1 MRRHTQR
8 LAVLVFAS
16 LCVAT
21 RSLLAAP
28 AAPMLLVLNKGDLT
42 LVTVDVATL
51 KVTGRYPSGPAPH
64 EVVASSDGKLAYIS
78 NYRLGQELTD
88 YIATGAPDT
97 ISVVDLAAK
106 KALPPIEL
114 GPLTRPHGLAVAG
127 GKLYFTAEG
136 SKVVARYDPARHAV
150 DWIMGT
156 GQNRTHMLMVSND
169 LKRII
174 TTNVAS
180 GSVSF
185 IEEKPVQGVG
195 RGAPT
200 TDWVVTTVAAGKGS
214 EGYDLSPDGKE
225 LWVANAQD
233 QSVSII
239 DAVSEKLIETV
250 PVPFASANRI
260 KFTLDG
266 RHVLISDLRAPELFV
281 LDAATRKVIKRIDMG
296 GNWGAGMLMDPD
308 GSRAFVS
315 IGDRNGVA
323 VIDLKTLTV
332 SGWIESGPSPD
343 GLAWAVQS
351 Q

>member
-1 MRRHTQR
+1 MKGTRTQF
-8 LAVLVFAS
+8 LALLVLAS
-16 LCVAT
+16 LSAAT
-21 RSLLAAP
+21 PSLAA
-28 AAPMLLVLNKGDLT
+28 APVLLVLNKGDLT
-42 LVTVDVATL
+42 LVTVDTTTL
-51 KVTGRYPSGPAPH
+51 EVTGRYPSGPAPH
-64 EVVASSDGKLAYIS
+64 EVVASADGTLAYIS

-97 ISVVDLAAK
+97 ISVVDLVAK

-114 GPLTRPHGLAVAG
+114 GPLRRPHGLAVAG

-136 SKVVARYDPARHAV
+136 SKVVARYDPARRAI

-156 GQNRTHMLMVSND
+156 GQNRTHMVMVSND
-169 LKRII
+169 LERLI

-185 IEEKPVQGVG
+185 IEHKPVAPVG
-195 RGAPT
+195 RGAPA
-200 TDWVVTTVAAGKGS
+200 TDWIVTTLPAGKGS

-233 QSVSII
+233 QSISII
-239 DAVSEKLIETV
+239 DAVNET
-250 PVPFASANRI
+250 PLETLHVPFASANRL

-266 RHVLISDLRAPELFV
+266 RRVLISDLRAPELFV
-281 LDAATRKVIKRIDMG
+281 LDAKTRKEIKRIDMG

-315 IGDRNGVA
+315 VGDRNAVA
-323 VIDLKTLTV
+323 VIDLNTLTV
-332 SGWIESGPSPD
+332 TAWIESGPSPD
-343 GLAWAVQS
+343 GLAWAVQNP
-351 Q
+351 